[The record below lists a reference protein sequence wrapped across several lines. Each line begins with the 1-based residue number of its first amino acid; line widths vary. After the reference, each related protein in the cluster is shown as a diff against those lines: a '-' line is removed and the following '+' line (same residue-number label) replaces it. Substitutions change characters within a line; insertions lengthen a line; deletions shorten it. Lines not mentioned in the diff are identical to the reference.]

1 MIHSFISGATPSWE
15 VDGNR
20 WLRYPTTSKIPHDT
34 THPAFL
40 RTLRIDPSGLDGF
53 QTTINSAGEFDIYDD
68 LNTVTGNG
76 AFLIDWDAF
85 FTQPGETVE
94 RDVQTSL
101 VQVIESIGR
110 ALGIRVRAKL
120 DEPMAVGGILAL
132 HELDIH
138 GNTDIVIYNN
148 DNDPLLAI
156 EVKTPRTFDGDR
168 WYRDFRATQILTPL
182 YHFNVPTFLAT
193 QEQFKLFYE
202 NSERDAVYTYPCRT
216 DRHSYVLNTMTTCS
230 MGTQFVQAVII
241 CLRARPATQEMDAK
255 IRRCMRG
262 KFITTAKQD
271 KTTSPERSIKRGR
284 GVKQP
289 IFNVEGSGGLIETIE
304 VRLYDDEDIKLF
316 GIPPESD

>member
-1 MIHSFISGATPSWE
+1 MIIYTDTQTQTSIQVRVGREVRRPPRAPGTAVSAVGTATEQAVDVAIPVGDSERVDSDSDDISMTGSTTDQADEATREINQRLRAAKTLIHSFISGANPPWK

-168 WYRDFRATQILTPL
+168 WYRDSRATQILTPL

-193 QEQFKLFYE
+193 QEQFKLCE
-202 NSERDAVYTYPCRT
+202 HATHDMTNRLSSKPANAGPC
-216 DRHSYVLNTMTTCS
+216 TTC
-230 MGTQFVQAVII
+230 
-241 CLRARPATQEMDAK
+241 RW
-255 IRRCMRG
+255 
-262 KFITTAKQD
+262 
-271 KTTSPERSIKRGR
+271 
-284 GVKQP
+284 
-289 IFNVEGSGGLIETIE
+289 
-304 VRLYDDEDIKLF
+304 
-316 GIPPESD
+316 